1 MRFWCFGLSAVSAA
15 AALVAPAAAQ
25 AQAREPQLVVA
36 VPPMPTPKNVD
47 TEGGQTGVLG
57 IQIAQLI
64 ASDLRSS
71 GAIVAIDPDKLR
83 RYTPTEAAAPIYP
96 NWANSGAGALVQ
108 GYVQARDDGR
118 ITVACYLYDLKTR
131 REMTRAGFAVGAE
144 DWRRA
149 AHRCADAFHKAI
161 TGLPGHFDS
170 RITYVAETG
179 SRTAPVKRLAI
190 VNWDGTHH
198 NFLTQGEGTVITPRL
213 SPDGQRIV
221 YVSFTGGMP
230 HVRIMDL
237 DGENDRA
244 LLAGPPAM
252 SFAPVF
258 SPDGRRIAFSMANE
272 GNTDIYIVGAG
283 GGFPQ
288 RLTTAP
294 GIDTAPTFSP
304 DGRSIA
310 FESDRGGSQQIYVM
324 NTDGS
329 GQRRISFTG
338 GGHGSPA
345 WSPKGDL
352 IAFSRWNGRTLSI
365 GVIAPDGSGER
376 MVTNGWQDERP
387 SWAPDGEV
395 LVFDRTQ
402 QGSGIPW
409 PYTVRLD
416 GAEPKRLAIPQPGSD
431 PDWSGVLQ

>member
-1 MRFWCFGLSAVSAA
+1 MRYWCFRSLALGAA
-15 AALVAPAAAQ
+15 AMLAPAAAW
-25 AQAREPQLVVA
+25 AQSGEPQLVVA
-36 VPPMPTPKNVD
+36 VPSLPTPKNVD
-47 TEGGQTGVLG
+47 TGGGQTGVLG

-64 ASDLRSS
+64 AADLRSS
-71 GAIVAIDPDKLR
+71 GSIVTIDPDKLR
-83 RYTPTEAAAPIYP
+83 RYTPTEASAPLYR
-96 NWANSGAGALVQ
+96 NWTNANAGALVQ
-108 GYVQARDDGR
+108 GYIQARDDGR
-118 ITVACYLYDLKTR
+118 ITVVCYLYDLKTR

-149 AHRCADAFHKAI
+149 AHRCSDTFHKAI

-179 SRTAPVKRLAI
+179 SRMQPVKRLAI
-190 VNWDGTHH
+190 VNWDGTNH
-198 NFLTQGEGTVITPRL
+198 NFLTQGEGTVISPRL

-230 HVRIMDL
+230 HVRVMDL
-237 DGENDRA
+237 DGGNDRP

-272 GNTDIYIVGAG
+272 GNTDIYVVGAG

-294 GIDTAPTFSP
+294 GIDTAPSFSP

-310 FESDRGGSQQIYVM
+310 FESDRGGTPQIYVM
-324 NTDGS
+324 NSNGS
-329 GQRRISFTG
+329 GQRRISFMG
-338 GGHGSPA
+338 GSHASPA

-352 IAFSRWNGRTLSI
+352 IAFSRWNGATLSI
-365 GVIAPDGSGER
+365 GVIAPDGTGER
-376 MVTNGWQDERP
+376 MVTRGWQDERP
-387 SWAPDGEV
+387 SWAPDGEF
-395 LVFDRTQ
+395 LVFQRTQ
-402 QGSGIPW
+402 QGTGVAW
-409 PYTVRLD
+409 PFTVRLD
-416 GAEPKRLAIPQPGSD
+416 GGGPKRLAIPQPGSD
-431 PDWSGVLQ
+431 PDWSGASQ